1 MSTFS
6 FGANPVTPVSGGD
19 GGDEPP
25 KDAKDKFIEQLQEK
39 VYALK
44 LDNKTLKKNMT
55 LMEIKLSQTEEL
67 LESQTAPTVHSQIQV

>member
-1 MSTFS
+1 MSTFT
-6 FGANPVTPVSGGD
+6 FGANPASGGD

-25 KDAKDKFIEQLQEK
+25 KDAKDKVIEQLQEK

-67 LESQTAPTVHSQIQV
+67 LESQTAPTVYTQIQV

>member
-6 FGANPVTPVSGGD
+6 FGANPVSGGD

-25 KDAKDKFIEQLQEK
+25 KDDKDKLIEQLQEK
-39 VYALK
+39 FYALK

-67 LESQTAPTVHSQIQV
+67 LGSQTAPTVHSQIQV